1 MAIFLCV
8 HYIVIFCMGKNV
20 WQFFVW
26 QFFVWYFFVWYF
38 FVWEKTLTFFV
49 WQFFCMVFFL
59 VFDPSFSLFIH
70 PLVLPLFVR
79 HHPTLS
85 PSLDRA
91 GSITL
96 GSCKKKIYVTKKKQ
110 IAAQQFRVWSPTT
123 LLGIALSSLTTVDR
137 TGNGA
142 FCQIWPQPKK

>member
-1 MAIFLCV
+1 MVF
-8 HYIVIFCMGKNV
+8 FCMV
-20 WQFFVW
+20 
-26 QFFVWYFFVWYF
+26 F

-96 GSCKKKIYVTKKKQ
+96 GSCKKKIYVTKKNRLQ
-110 IAAQQFRVWSPTT
+110 HNSFAYGLPLHYSVLLLAA
-123 LLGIALSSLTTVDR
+123 
-137 TGNGA
+137 
-142 FCQIWPQPKK
+142 

>member
-96 GSCKKKIYVTKKKQ
+96 GSCKKKKKKY
-110 IAAQQFRVWSPTT
+110 T
-123 LLGIALSSLTTVDR
+123 LL
-137 TGNGA
+137 
-142 FCQIWPQPKK
+142 KKNRLQHNSFAYGLPLHYSVLLLAA

>member
-1 MAIFLCV
+1 MAIFCMA
-8 HYIVIFCMGKNV
+8 IFCMV
-20 WQFFVW
+20 FFCMV
-26 QFFVWYFFVWYF
+26 F

-96 GSCKKKIYVTKKKQ
+96 GSCKKKIYVTKKK
-110 IAAQQFRVWSPTT
+110 
-123 LLGIALSSLTTVDR
+123 
-137 TGNGA
+137 
-142 FCQIWPQPKK
+142 

>member
-1 MAIFLCV
+1 M
-8 HYIVIFCMGKNV
+8 YGIFCMAI
-20 WQFFVW
+20 FVW
-26 QFFVWYFFVWYF
+26 QFFLYGNFCMVFFVWYF
-38 FVWEKTLTFFV
+38 CMGKTLTFLCGNFFV
-49 WQFFCMVFFL
+49 WCFFL
-59 VFDPSFSLFIH
+59 CSIPASPYLYTLWFS
-70 PLVLPLFVR
+70 PFVR

-96 GSCKKKIYVTKKKQ
+96 GSCKKIYVTKNRLQ
-110 IAAQQFRVWSPTT
+110 HNSFAYGLPTT

-142 FCQIWPQPKK
+142 FC

>member
-8 HYIVIFCMGKNV
+8 HYIVNFLYGKNTNI
-20 WQFFVW
+20 
-26 QFFVWYFFVWYF
+26 FFVWYFFVWYF

-96 GSCKKKIYVTKKKQ
+96 GSCKKKIYVTKKK
-110 IAAQQFRVWSPTT
+110 
-123 LLGIALSSLTTVDR
+123 
-137 TGNGA
+137 
-142 FCQIWPQPKK
+142 